1 MDIGMRAMSSDMG
14 GILTYPGRGMKVL
27 TTRRSLGLRRRPLL
41 GDAKTELFDVKG
53 ASGHANDALGRRP
66 TLGALI
72 GWYEACS
79 RNGDRGAREL
89 TDISSAWLG
98 SPSPGRSPTR

>member
-41 GDAKTELFDVKG
+41 GTQRLSYSMSKVHPGMRTTLSDAGPRWGL
-53 ASGHANDALGRRP
+53 
-66 TLGALI
+66 
-72 GWYEACS
+72 
-79 RNGDRGAREL
+79 
-89 TDISSAWLG
+89 
-98 SPSPGRSPTR
+98 